1 MKVKDMIAKLQT
13 FDPELPIAIADWNE
27 QYSEPSEIVAETVLL
42 SRAAKWVKEEREV
55 GTIGRTILYPA
66 VVIGPE

>member
-27 QYSEPSEIVAETVLL
+27 QYRGPSEGFAELVSLGSAET
-42 SRAAKWVKEEREV
+42 WVQ
-55 GTIGRTILYPA
+55 GRYKQYLA
-66 VVIGPE
+66 VVIGS